1 VFGCGGNRDSGKRHL
16 MGHIAA
22 ELADV
27 VFVTSDNPRNEQP
40 EAIINDICRGISPSD
55 ARVLRVVDRATAI
68 ESAISE
74 AGRDDI
80 VVIAGKGHEATQE
93 ISGVF
98 HPFSDVEVAQK
109 FLNLRKETTK

>member
-1 VFGCGGNRDSGKRHL
+1 
-16 MGHIAA
+16 MGQIAA
-22 ELADV
+22 QLADV

-40 EAIINDICRGISPSD
+40 EAIIDDICVGISPSE
-55 ARVLRVVDRATAI
+55 VTVSRVVERAKAI

-74 AGRDDI
+74 ARRDDI

-109 FLNLRKETTK
+109 FLNLRKETTE